1 MITGCQSSDDEN
13 LRYYRLV
20 NGSKCLSAPFQ
31 RKKQKQNLC
40 RWKSQPSGAEHFESE
55 VDGMVSLPLL
65 FTQLFTISFQVHK
78 SKS

>member
-1 MITGCQSSDDEN
+1 MFICPIPEKKTKTKYMS
-13 LRYYRLV
+13 LK
-20 NGSKCLSAPFQ
+20 SK
-31 RKKQKQNLC
+31 
-40 RWKSQPSGAEHFESE
+40 PSGAEHFESE

>member
-1 MITGCQSSDDEN
+1 MTV
-13 LRYYRLV
+13 RV
-20 NGSKCLSAPFQ
+20 SAIRP
-31 RKKQKQNLC
+31 
-40 RWKSQPSGAEHFESE
+40 QPPLKAEHFESE